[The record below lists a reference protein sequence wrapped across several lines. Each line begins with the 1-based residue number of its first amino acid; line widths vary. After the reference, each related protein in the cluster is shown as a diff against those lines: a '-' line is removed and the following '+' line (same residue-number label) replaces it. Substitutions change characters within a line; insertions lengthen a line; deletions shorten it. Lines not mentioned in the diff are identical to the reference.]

1 MTWRLHPIFRAL
13 ALPGVIALVAFTLVP
28 VVIGGLYA
36 FTDWRGLGA
45 AHWIGLENFREIFR
59 DPTTR
64 GALWH
69 TLIFGGALVL
79 LTNVVGLAL
88 ALGLNRTL
96 KSRNLLRAVFF
107 LPVILSPLAVSFV
120 WQYILDPSGPLN
132 TALGTIGLGGWQR
145 PWLGDPDW
153 ALLAV
158 LLVLVWQQSGLAM
171 VIYLAGLQ
179 SIPDDL
185 VEASEV
191 DGASAWMRFRRIT
204 LPLLRPAVIISSTL
218 TLIFGLRVFDQIL
231 GLTGG
236 GPVGAT
242 ETLAT
247 QVWKQSFADGRF
259 GYGAALSV
267 LLTLIIG
274 TLALVQLVVLRREE
288 REL

>member
-1 MTWRLHPIFRAL
+1 VTSRAHPLFRAL
-13 ALPGVIALVAFTLVP
+13 ALPGIFALVAFTLVP
-28 VVIGGLYA
+28 VVAGGLYA
-36 FTDWRGLGA
+36 FTDWRGLGDA
-45 AHWIGLENFREIFR
+45 NWIGLDNFREIFQ

-69 TLIFGGALVL
+69 TLIFGGALVV
-79 LTNVVGLAL
+79 LTNVVGLGL

-96 KSRNLLRAVFF
+96 KSRHLLRAVFF
-107 LPVILSPLAVSFV
+107 LPVILSPLAVSYI
-120 WQYILDPSGPLN
+120 WQYILDPSGPVN
-132 TALGTIGLGGWQR
+132 TALGTIGLDSWQR
-145 PWLGDPDW
+145 AWLGDPNW
-153 ALLAV
+153 ALLSV
-158 LLVLVWQQSGLAM
+158 LLVLVWQQSGLTM

-185 VEASEV
+185 VEASTV
-191 DGASAWMRFRRIT
+191 DGASAWMRLRRVT
-204 LPLLRPAVIISSTL
+204 LPLLRPAFIIASTL

-259 GYGAALSV
+259 GYGAALSI

-274 TLALVQLVVLRREE
+274 TLALAQLFVLRRQE
-288 REL
+288 RDW